1 MPGTRR
7 QFIRRVAM
15 FGGYLLACREKPSPQ
30 PEPRAQIPA
39 GGLKS
44 LTREQ
49 FALISAACERILPRD
64 EDPGAADLGC
74 AAYIDQM
81 MADPD
86 AKALWGRPLFGGMP
100 ELEKQ
105 SRGRFGKVF
114 AEATI
119 DDQEKLLTQWQQSK
133 FSGESA
139 FFDVLHALTMEGAFS
154 DPTYGGNLAAR
165 GWAMV
170 GFGPPD
176 PRPGHPSHLGH

>member
-7 QFIRRVAM
+7 QFIRRVALG
-15 FGGYLLACREKPSPQ
+15 FGAYLVACKPSKTAP
-30 PEPRAQIPA
+30 PLAEVPA

-49 FALISAACERILPRD
+49 FALLAAACERILPRD
-64 EDPGAADLGC
+64 EDPGATDLGC
-74 AAYIDQM
+74 AVYIDQM
-81 MADPD
+81 MADAD
-86 AKALWGRPLFGGMP
+86 AKALWGRALLGGLP

-105 SRGRFGKVF
+105 SKARFGKVF

-119 DDQEKLLTQWQQSK
+119 EQQEQLLTQWQRSR
-133 FSGESA
+133 FTGESA
-139 FFDVLHALTMEGAFS
+139 FFEVLHALTMEGAFS

-176 PRPGHPSHLGH
+176 PRPGHPIHLGH